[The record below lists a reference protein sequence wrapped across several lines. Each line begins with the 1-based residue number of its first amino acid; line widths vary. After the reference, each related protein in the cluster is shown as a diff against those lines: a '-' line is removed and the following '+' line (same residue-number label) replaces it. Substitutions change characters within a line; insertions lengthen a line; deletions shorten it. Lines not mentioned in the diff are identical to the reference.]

1 MIIIDLFH
9 LFNQLIQP
17 DIMKIFIV
25 ALRNVMVRMFRILLT
40 QDGEQNVIGV
50 KIAGRGKVLIA
61 VELHSFTQGKG
72 PGLAIWRTVHAVAS
86 EGIGVFLSGS
96 KVIRR
101 LYSTCE
107 LATNEGPELAIC
119 GLNDSGDASE
129 Q

>member
-17 DIMKIFIV
+17 DVVEIFIV
-25 ALRNVMVRMFRILLT
+25 ALRNVMIRMFRILLP

-50 KIAGRGKVLIA
+50 KIAGRFEVFIA
-61 VELHSFTQGKG
+61 VELHALRRVKVQVLPSGE
-72 PGLAIWRTVHAVAS
+72 TVHAVAS
-86 EGIGVFLSGS
+86 EGIGVFFTGS